1 MSKNESDSSCQYT
14 HFDARKPSSSAL
26 EEILKEIGET
36 EESRIHGLKEV
47 RKKLKELE
55 GIEAC
60 LDEDFLLRFLRVE
73 SFDSARALE
82 RLKNFYDMQ
91 EEMLEMFKHCS
102 IDATVVERVPDFSK
116 MTFDEK
122 SYLDLIAINSLLM
135 NPLTQMSGISL
146 IFDWS
151 GFHMSSFLAFK
162 PVSVIRLMNHMLKS
176 LPVRIKEIHVVNIH
190 AIFRVVCNFFYFVL
204 PKELRSCVFFHPND
218 DWKSLHQFIP
228 PEILPE
234 EYGGHLKQSS
244 MINLL
249 EDVKKLEMQFG
260 ELFTFGYVKT
270 KNIRQSL
277 KLIK

>member
-1 MSKNESDSSCQYT
+1 
-14 HFDARKPSSSAL
+14 
-26 EEILKEIGET
+26 
-36 EESRIHGLKEV
+36 
-47 RKKLKELE
+47 
-55 GIEAC
+55 
-60 LDEDFLLRFLRVE
+60 
-73 SFDSARALE
+73 
-82 RLKNFYDMQ
+82 MQ

-102 IDATVVERVPDFSK
+102 IDATVVESMSYFWALPYRPKNNSVLLAVTMGVPDFSK